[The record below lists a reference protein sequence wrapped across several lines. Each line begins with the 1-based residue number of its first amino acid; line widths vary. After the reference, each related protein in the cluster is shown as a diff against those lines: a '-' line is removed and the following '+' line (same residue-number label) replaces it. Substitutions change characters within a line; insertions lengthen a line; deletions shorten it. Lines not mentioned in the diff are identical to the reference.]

1 MDTNIEKSYPK
12 LKNVK
17 PYGKNEVIPDEI
29 KNWEEFDRALVTFI
43 VDCVDHSEDNNNN
56 GKKWYG
62 IHRIQDISLSVWKP
76 VIPQRL
82 KRSKKSMDSKQSLND

>member
-29 KNWEEFDRALVTFI
+29 KNLEEFDRALVTFI
-43 VDCVDHSEDNNNN
+43 VDCVDLGEDSIINE
-56 GKKWYG
+56 KK
-62 IHRIQDISLSVWKP
+62 
-76 VIPQRL
+76 
-82 KRSKKSMDSKQSLND
+82 

>member
-29 KNWEEFDRALVTFI
+29 KTWEELDRTLVTFI
-43 VDCVDHSEDNNNN
+43 VNCVDLSEENNNN
-56 GKKWYG
+56 VKK
-62 IHRIQDISLSVWKP
+62 
-76 VIPQRL
+76 
-82 KRSKKSMDSKQSLND
+82 

>member
-56 GKKWYG
+56 VKK
-62 IHRIQDISLSVWKP
+62 
-76 VIPQRL
+76 
-82 KRSKKSMDSKQSLND
+82 

>member
-29 KNWEEFDRALVTFI
+29 KSWEEFDRVLVTFI
-43 VDCVDHSEDNNNN
+43 NDCVNSHIKDGAN
-56 GKKWYG
+56 GK
-62 IHRIQDISLSVWKP
+62 
-76 VIPQRL
+76 
-82 KRSKKSMDSKQSLND
+82 NDGKE